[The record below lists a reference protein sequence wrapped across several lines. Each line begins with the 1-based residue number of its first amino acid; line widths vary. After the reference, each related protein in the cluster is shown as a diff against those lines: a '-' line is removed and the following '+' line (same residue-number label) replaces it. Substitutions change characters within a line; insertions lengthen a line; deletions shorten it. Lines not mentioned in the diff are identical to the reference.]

1 MREYARNW
9 YKNVSEGKNNI
20 KRDYGKNR
28 YHNMSD
34 EAKQKRKGISEKLSK
49 NVSLQEN
56 TRVTRY

>member
-9 YKNVSEGKNNI
+9 YKNFSEDKKNI

-34 EAKQKRKGISEKLSK
+34 EAKQKHKGISEKLSK